1 MPGNQKR
8 SCRFHSPQNCE
19 HSKVYLLLSIA
30 FYECNRLRYTAKYN
44 LKFFH
49 KPSHLVKRSAEA
61 KYFYLITI
69 VRSNFALKVND
80 MIISW
85 CLRRSFDWRLLLPLH
100 FVLKREKTLKFF
112 FLISVYKKEK
122 KDNKFDDYD
131 NYDMGGDAQPPSDPA
146 PRVNT

>member
-19 HSKVYLLLSIA
+19 HSKVYLQLSIA
-30 FYECNRLRYTAKYN
+30 FYECNQLRYTAKYN

-49 KPSHLVKRSAEA
+49 KPSHLVERSAEA

-85 CLRRSFDWRLLLPLH
+85 CLRRSFDWRLLLPLQSA
-100 FVLKREKTLKFF
+100 FRVKTRENSKIFF
-112 FLISVYKKEK
+112 FLNFSVQKRKER
-122 KDNKFDDYD
+122 
-131 NYDMGGDAQPPSDPA
+131 Q
-146 PRVNT
+146 